1 MSTFENTQVFCQLS
15 SALEYLHNRNSWI
28 GHRDI
33 KPRNI
38 LVFARGVDGIYVK
51 FGDFGLSK
59 AADTLKTFCGTLE
72 WAAPEIYLKT
82 ADPVGTANDTYSVAI
97 DIWSFGAVVASLESN
112 GLPVYKEEWKTD
124 AVAWIR
130 AVQNH
135 VIRKY
140 NKRGGE
146 LLIESMLVEDPDKR
160 SSADYVHD
168 QALELLQSMANNKSD
183 DDVEGSA
190 TPTPSMLSAQSA
202 VEDAG
207 DLHIQPAPN
216 GSKTLIR
223 DQNLSRAALSLIQ
236 H

>member
-1 MSTFENTQVFCQLS
+1 ME
-15 SALEYLHNRNSWI
+15 
-28 GHRDI
+28 
-33 KPRNI
+33 
-38 LVFARGVDGIYVK
+38 
-51 FGDFGLSK
+51 
-59 AADTLKTFCGTLE
+59 
-72 WAAPEIYLKT
+72 
-82 ADPVGTANDTYSVAI
+82 TANDTYSVAI
-97 DIWSFGAVVASLESN
+97 AIWSLGAVVASLECN

-146 LLIESMLVEDPDKR
+146 LLWFLIESMLVEDPDKR

-183 DDVEGSA
+183 DEVEGSA

-202 VEDAG
+202 VESEDAG

-216 GSKTLIR
+216 GSKTPIR
-223 DQNLSRAALSLIQ
+223 DQNLSRAALSLI
-236 H
+236 HH